1 MHNQFPPIHYAQR
14 TLSGQRRLPCN
25 GRHPGPKQSTTPVL
39 DNITCP
45 ACIIALAHQA
55 KTALK
60 AQVSHIPGPNSPY

>member
-1 MHNQFPPIHYAQR
+1 MDIPPQPVHYAQT

-25 GRHPGPKQSTTPVL
+25 GQKPTPNQQTTPVL

-45 ACIIALAHQA
+45 ACVIGLAHQA

-60 AQVSHIPGPNSPY
+60 AQVSYLPGPNHQH